1 MASETQFYLQFPD
14 EAAAE
19 RIGAQLREDGFDVQV
34 GPSPYGGDGWAA
46 VARIALADDDLAAT
60 ETRLKEL
67 AESAGGGF
75 DGYDKLLR

>member
-14 EAAAE
+14 EDAAQ
-19 RIGAQLREDGFDVQV
+19 RIGAQLREEGFDVQV

-46 VARIALADDDLAAT
+46 VARIAVADGDLDAT
-60 ETRLKEL
+60 ETRLSEL
-67 AESAGGGF
+67 AKAAGGGL